1 MSKSLNIAIAGLG
14 TVGAEV
20 ARQLTLNKEHFT
32 RKAGQPFNLVAVSA
46 RDANKERGFSMDGIE
61 FCQNPLDLAARQD
74 MDMVIELIGGSEGVA
89 YDLVSSALNQGCH
102 VVTANKALLAHHGLA
117 LAASAEDSGLALA
130 GEASVAGGIPVIKML
145 KESLA
150 GNHLTRITGILN
162 GTCNYILSVMQHEN
176 REFEDV
182 LAEAQALG
190 YAEADPSFDIDG
202 VDAAHKLA
210 ILSSIGFGYAPA
222 IDEVSITG
230 IRQITLTDMKNALH
244 LGCTIR
250 LLGEVERN
258 SDGQVAAMVRPVL
271 LPLDNSLAKIDGPLN
286 AVAFTGEPI
295 GAVTAIGPGA
305 GAGATASAVLADVI
319 DIAQGRISP
328 FFGEPASML
337 KPAQGQAQNN
347 RAERHFIRLQVYDR
361 PGVLADVTA
370 ILRQHDISVESIN
383 QPSRSEDGIH
393 GDVPIIMTTH
403 ETVASELF
411 AAMAEIADL
420 STVLAEPVVLSI
432 GHD

>member
-32 RKAGQPFNLVAVSA
+32 RKAGQPINLVAVSA

-74 MDMVIELIGGSEGVA
+74 VDMVIELIGGSEGVA

-337 KPAQGQAQNN
+337 KSAQGQAQNN